1 MNAAT
6 HTLNRSRSLVPVS
19 LAALLAGAALSAG
32 VIAIADTEE
41 IAGSPARVI
50 VVDAPPAPGQGTQA
64 KNEAGVASAIAL
76 GPELRGSKASA
87 VETTPSAPAP
97 SADDS
102 QPAAGPRGL
111 AAGLSGQ
118 R

>member
-6 HTLNRSRSLVPVS
+6 HPLNRSRSLVPVS
-19 LAALLAGAALSAG
+19 LAALTAGAALSAG

-50 VVDAPPAPGQGTQA
+50 VVDASPAPGQGTQA

-76 GPELRGSKASA
+76 GPELRGSKAGA
-87 VETTPSAPAP
+87 VETTPSA
-97 SADDS
+97 DDS
-102 QPAAGPRGL
+102 KPASPRGL
-111 AAGLSGQ
+111 ASGLSG
-118 R
+118 RR